1 MPDAPTATPSEC
13 PSELPSAIVSRDKQG
28 AGRFGPAW
36 LPWLV
41 PVVAALLVVAVVA
54 QAVATRGARITLRF
68 SDGHGLKAG
77 DPVMHR
83 GVQIG
88 RIRSAG
94 VAPAERKAVFVVD
107 LDRSAAPLA
116 AGGRFWIVR
125 PELSLS
131 RITGLETIVGPR
143 YLAADLSAA
152 GNGAGPLALEAPP
165 TDAIGDGLR
174 VTVRAVRAGSLA
186 AGSPVSYREMRIGE
200 VTGVSLT
207 PDARSVEIMVYIEP
221 EHARLVRPTTRFW
234 NVSGIGLDLG
244 FVGGLRLKA
253 ESLRTIL
260 SGGLALATPE
270 RPAPGEPVK
279 SGHEFVLSEFEE
291 EFTRWAPDLGA
302 GPP

>member
-1 MPDAPTATPSEC
+1 MPEASTSTPVEGAP
-13 PSELPSAIVSRDKQG
+13 ELPSAIVTLDERRAEKL
-28 AGRFGPAW
+28 GPAW
-36 LPWLV
+36 LPWLA
-41 PVVAALLVVAVVA
+41 PAAAALLVVAIVA
-54 QAVATRGARITLRF
+54 QAVATRGERITLRF

-83 GVQIG
+83 GVQVG

-94 VAPAERKAVFVVD
+94 VAPADRKAVFVVD

-116 AGGRFWIVR
+116 TGGRFWIVR

-131 RITGLETIVGPR
+131 RIAGLETIVGPR
-143 YLAADLSAA
+143 YLAADLSAT
-152 GNGAGPLALEAPP
+152 GNSAGPLALEAPP

-174 VTVRAVRAGSLA
+174 LTVRAVRAGSLA
-186 AGSPVSYREMRIGE
+186 AGSPVSFREMQIGE

-207 PDARSVEIMVYIEP
+207 PDARSVEIMVFIEP

-244 FVGGLRLKA
+244 FVGGLKLKA

-291 EFTRWAPDLGA
+291 EFTRWAPDLGT
-302 GPP
+302 GSP